1 VSPDHRATA
10 ADEDTPAVFNVCE
23 DVLRSKEQEETFAT
37 MERYVKEPS
46 AEHHSSILDTTEVTS
61 AKESETW
68 LGVGVQDMEPSDINA
83 CRGPETISTKKSDA
97 CLGASSPDVVTSDR
111 NIGIGSETI
120 STKESEACLG
130 ASSPDVVT
138 SDRNIGIGSE
148 TISTKESEACLG
160 ASTPDVVTSDRNI
173 GIGSETISTK
183 ESNVC
188 LEASA
193 QDMSDRNTYR
203 GPLLAN
209 AASNNSKMDQDLE
222 GKHPRD
228 GGLDPQKDSEGL
240 VRCK

>member
-1 VSPDHRATA
+1 MSPDHRATA

-120 STKESEACLG
+120 STKES
-130 ASSPDVVT
+130 
-138 SDRNIGIGSE
+138 
-148 TISTKESEACLG
+148 
-160 ASTPDVVTSDRNI
+160 
-173 GIGSETISTK
+173 
-183 ESNVC
+183 NVC